1 MINHRRTQKD
11 TDVGKEKVNSLC
23 LLRENVSWI
32 FILIL
37 SGIFVRVRLCAS
49 AANEGRVMF
58 MKEEHENREL
68 NFFQNLLIFSD
79 FCVIL
84 KIL

>member
-1 MINHRRTQKD
+1 MPVKRKCKLDLHFDPFRN
-11 TDVGKEKVNSLC
+11 LC
-23 LLRENVSWI
+23 P
-32 FILIL
+32 
-37 SGIFVRVRLCAS
+37 CAS

-84 KIL
+84 ENL